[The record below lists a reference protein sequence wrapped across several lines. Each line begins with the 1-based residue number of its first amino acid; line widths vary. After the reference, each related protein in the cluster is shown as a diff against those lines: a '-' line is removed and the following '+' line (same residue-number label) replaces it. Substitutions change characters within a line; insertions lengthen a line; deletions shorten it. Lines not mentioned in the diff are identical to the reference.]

1 MLAEM
6 RTSAALLLA
15 AAALALQ
22 ACSSTPVAPAAAA
35 AAGPAAPAARPA
47 SPNPGGNT
55 PVAPQRAALAPHL
68 DPASALSRENTV
80 YFEFD
85 DMVLDRDD
93 QRIVEQHGRYL
104 AAHPEL
110 RIAVQGHADERGST
124 EYNLALGQRRAQ
136 AVKDALRLLGVKEGQ
151 VEATSYGEEKPQAE
165 GHDEAAWAK
174 NRRAQIVYR

>member
-6 RTSAALLLA
+6 RTPVAFLLA

-22 ACSSTPVAPAAAA
+22 ACSSTPTAPAAAPVA
-35 AAGPAAPAARPA
+35 AAPATPAARPA
-47 SPNPGGNT
+47 PSAPGT

-80 YFEFD
+80 FFEFD
-85 DMVLDRDD
+85 EMVLDRED
-93 QRIVEQHGRYL
+93 QRIVELHGRYL
-104 AAHPEL
+104 ATHPDL

-136 AVKDALRLLGVKEGQ
+136 AVKDALRVLGVKEGQ
-151 VEATSYGEEKPQAE
+151 VEATSYGEEKPLAQ
-165 GHDEAAWAK
+165 GSDEAAWSK
-174 NRRAQIVYR
+174 NRRAAIVYR